1 VRRIK
6 AVLLD
11 WLPRRLDPLAFYY
24 WKRPLHNILA
34 LWVLS
39 HACLY
44 PGHWLLS
51 MALLVTAVLL
61 WHIVIQVCGP
71 QDAASVGCVCK
82 LAILVHTALQLQQCS
97 AAVL

>member
-1 VRRIK
+1 MRLIHLQTYTHPFPFSPNPPPTHPPSFPPSVHRIK

-24 WKRPLHNILA
+24 WKRPLHNLLA

-44 PGHWLLS
+44 PAQWLLV
-51 MALLVTAVLL
+51 MALLVTLVLIR
-61 WHIVIQVCGP
+61 HMAIQVG
-71 QDAASVGCVCK
+71 
-82 LAILVHTALQLQQCS
+82 
-97 AAVL
+97 